1 MSEEL
6 KLKLWKRYTSF
17 IIELRY
23 EVKQIINFSK
33 RERL

>member
-17 IIELRY
+17 MIELKF